1 MTFERACELLYFTTT
16 PDVRDAD
23 TRAAIIE
30 TVVGLSADGTL
41 PVDRGRAGLIRVEIE
56 MFA

>member
-1 MTFERACELLYFTTT
+1 MDETVETA
-16 PDVRDAD
+16 
-23 TRAAIIE
+23 